1 MSRCAVVI
9 EDDEAIGSLVAA
21 YLEREGFAVA
31 WERSGGGGLAA
42 VEQLEPSMVVLD
54 VGLPD
59 VDGFEVCRRVRR
71 DRQTPI
77 LILTARD
84 EEVDRIVGLE
94 LGADDYMVKPFS
106 PRELVARVRA
116 ILRRAEPEAPQ
127 LLELGDVLVDRR
139 SRTVTVAGEP
149 VVLRTLEFEL
159 LAALAEGAGR
169 VVTREELLAQVWG
182 TTFPG
187 GTRTIDVHVAQLRK
201 KLARPELIT
210 TVRGTGYR
218 AVVPAAVS

>member
-1 MSRCAVVI
+1 MSRSAVVI
-9 EDDEAIGSLVAA
+9 EDDEAIGGLVAA

-42 VEQLEPSMVVLD
+42 VEQLDPRIVVLD

-59 VDGFEVCRRVRR
+59 LDGFEVCRRIRR
-71 DRQTPI
+71 ERPTPV

-94 LGADDYMVKPFS
+94 LGADDYVTKPFS
-106 PRELVARVRA
+106 PRELIARVRA
-116 ILRRAEPEAPQ
+116 ILRRTEPEAPQ
-127 LLELGDVLVDRR
+127 VLELGDVLVDRR
-139 SRTVTVAGEP
+139 ARTVTVAGEQVP
-149 VVLRTLEFEL
+149 LRTLEFEL
-159 LAALAEGAGR
+159 LSALAESPGR
-169 VVTREELLAQVWG
+169 VLTREELLAHVWG

-201 KLARPELIT
+201 KLGRPELIA
-210 TVRGTGYR
+210 TVRGSGYR
-218 AVVPAAVS
+218 AIAPAVVP